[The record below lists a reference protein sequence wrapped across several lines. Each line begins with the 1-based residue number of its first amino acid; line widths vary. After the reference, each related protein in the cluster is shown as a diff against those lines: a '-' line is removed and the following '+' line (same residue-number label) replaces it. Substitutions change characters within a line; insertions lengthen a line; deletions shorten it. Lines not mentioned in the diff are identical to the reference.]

1 MAGIKDI
8 WAYAHN
14 IIRTSRQL
22 INDDLKPLGLSSAE
36 GNILLHLL
44 TQEQPPLQEH
54 IVETLDISKPAVSR
68 ALESLESKGYIR
80 RIQDTIDKRAKR
92 VYLTAKAREIGPQ
105 IEQIYSQVFSIGA
118 QGVSEAE
125 IQEFIQLFERVS
137 TSFSAARED
146 KLKMRHM
153 DNAK

>member
-1 MAGIKDI
+1 MSGIKDI

-22 INDDLKPLGLSSAE
+22 INDELKPLGLSSAE

-44 TQEQPPLQEH
+44 TLEQPPPQEH

-80 RIQDTIDKRAKR
+80 RIQDKADKRAKR
-92 VYLTAKAREIGPQ
+92 VYLTAKARQIGPQ
-105 IEQIYSQVFSIGA
+105 VEQIYSHVFSIGA
-118 QGVSEAE
+118 QGISEGE
-125 IQEFIQLFERVS
+125 IREFIGLFARVS
-137 TSFSAARED
+137 ASFTTARE
-146 KLKMRHM
+146 KRRS
-153 DNAK
+153 AE

>member
-1 MAGIKDI
+1 MSGIKDI

-44 TQEQPPLQEH
+44 TLEQPPPQEQ

-68 ALESLESKGYIR
+68 ALDSLEDKGYIR
-80 RIQDTIDKRAKR
+80 RIQDTADKRAKR
-92 VYLTAKAREIGPQ
+92 VYLSAKARQIGPQ
-105 IEQIYSQVFSIGA
+105 IETIYSHVFSIGA
-118 QGVSEAE
+118 QGISEDE
-125 IQEFIQLFERVS
+125 IREFIGLFERVS
-137 TSFSAARED
+137 ASFSAAREN
-146 KLKMRHM
+146 RRSSE
-153 DNAK
+153 